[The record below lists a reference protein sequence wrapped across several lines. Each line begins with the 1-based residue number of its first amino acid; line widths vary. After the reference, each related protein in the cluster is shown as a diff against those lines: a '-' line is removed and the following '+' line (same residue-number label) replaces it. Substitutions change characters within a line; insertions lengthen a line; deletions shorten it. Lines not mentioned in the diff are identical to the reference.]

1 MLKTAERKIE
11 ENGLSSSLQFAVGYL
26 DQCIRVL
33 LSALQKMT
41 RTVPLAGEF

>member
-1 MLKTAERKIE
+1 MLDTAKQKIE
-11 ENGLSSSLQFAVGYL
+11 INGPSASLNFAVNYL